1 MLPIPTRTAIACF
14 FAVLACLVIGAL
26 AGSLAAT
33 VIGAAGMIG
42 LAGALAATM
51 PVGRRVRRQRLE
63 FAWWLGHGDPTAG
76 GGAVVPGAPFDVKC
90 FLRHRGSEPL
100 LLASLDPIVPGGA
113 KRIDEEPDA
122 LALSA
127 SARTEFDFRF
137 VAPAVGRVVLH
148 GLAVTLH
155 GPLRLFAVPLYFPN
169 PLVIKV
175 LPQAAARLPT
185 QARAIPGLPV
195 ERSGTTL
202 LAPHGGGTE
211 LRELREM
218 RPGDPFKSI
227 AWKPSARRGA
237 FHPGATPQARLLV
250 REVDQEVQETR
261 YVVLD
266 VSGTMRGGEP
276 GRRKLDHAI
285 EAVAA
290 EARRTLG
297 SGDRFG
303 VITVDGRVLAH
314 VAPRDGA
321 AHVLRVFDALLA
333 ATEVVDRDL
342 TDVDDDEVCAIVGRY
357 VRQQDGIDFGAAGA
371 RGRAGEWNV
380 ALLVRHV
387 SKALASEEVKSEPIV
402 ASSDATAML
411 RRFCRVRGI
420 PLPYRP
426 DPRDGAKGPG
436 LASALREVAQK
447 SLGPMSIA
455 VVTDL
460 DGLGDPTAVINEV
473 KLLRMHKHEVCF
485 VVPDGPSFARE
496 PVTPLEKDLFEVY
509 ARGERRRAEEM
520 RALLGPFG
528 VSVSP
533 ARAEDAPA
541 MLLWKAR
548 SRRGGARRPV
558 AAAIGA

>member
-14 FAVLACLVIGAL
+14 VAILATFVIGAL

-33 VIGAAGMIG
+33 VLASAATIG
-42 LAGALAATM
+42 LAAALAATM
-51 PVGRRVRRQRLE
+51 PIGRRVRRQRLE
-63 FAWWLGHGDPTAG
+63 FAWWLASGDPGAG
-76 GGAVVPGAPFDVKC
+76 GGAVVPGAPFEVRC
-90 FLRHRGSEPL
+90 FLRHRGREPL
-100 LLASLDPIVPGGA
+100 VLASLEPIVPGGA
-113 KRIDEEPDA
+113 RRVDDEPDA
-122 LALSA
+122 LALSE
-127 SARTEFDFRF
+127 SARTEFSFKL

-155 GPLRLFAVPLYFPN
+155 GPLGLFAVPLYFPN

-175 LPQAAARLPT
+175 LPQAAARLPGA
-185 QARAIPGLPV
+185 ARAMPGLPV
-195 ERSGTTL
+195 ERSGQSL
-202 LAPHGGGTE
+202 FAPHGGGTE

-227 AWKPSARRGA
+227 AWKPSARRGK
-237 FHPGATPQARLLV
+237 LLV

-276 GRRKLDHAI
+276 GSRKLDHAI

-290 EARRTLG
+290 EARRTLA

-303 VITVDGRVLAH
+303 VLTVDGRVLAH

-333 ATEVVDRDL
+333 ATEVVDQDL
-342 TDVDDDEVCAIVGRY
+342 TDVDDDEVVAIVGRY
-357 VRQQDGIDFGAAGA
+357 VRQQDGVDFSSAS
-371 RGRAGEWNV
+371 GREWNV
-380 ALLVRHV
+380 SMLVRHV
-387 SKALASEEVKSEPIV
+387 TKALAAEEAKEETVV
-402 ASSDATAML
+402 ASSPTTAML

-426 DPRDGAKGPG
+426 DPRDGTKGPG
-436 LASALREVAQK
+436 LAAALREISQK
-447 SLGPMSIA
+447 GLGPMSIS

-460 DGLGDPTAVINEV
+460 DGLGDASPLIAAV
-473 KLLRMHKHEVCF
+473 KLLRLHGHDVSF
-485 VVPDGPSFARE
+485 VVHDGTSFAKP
-496 PVTPLEKDLFEVY
+496 PVSGLERDLFAVY
-509 ARGERRRAEEM
+509 ARGERRREREM
-520 RALLGPFG
+520 RALLAPLG
-528 VSVSP
+528 VAIAS
-533 ARAEDAPA
+533 ATRDDAPA

-548 SRRGGARRPV
+548 SKRGMRR
-558 AAAIGA
+558 AIGAGA